1 MEELSLKINHPDD
14 GKFLQQIGWNK
25 EQITKYV
32 SEVTDQYKGIAYTD
46 EQIPDAKKDRA
57 ALNAL
62 KKNISDGRIQVKN
75 ALMAPYYAFE
85 SEVKEVVALIDE
97 PISLIDKQ
105 VAEYEE
111 KVRDEKMEEL
121 RSYFDQ
127 KIGVLAEKLSFDMI
141 FNTKWLNKSVSLKSC
156 KEEIDKAIL
165 RTDTDLRTI
174 DTMVEEKYRAYAADY
189 YLQNGRDITAA
200 LNKAGR
206 MKEIDRKAEL
216 EKAAKE
222 EAEERR
228 REQEAAK
235 TAESIKSPV
244 EAETMQETD
253 KNVQNSEE
261 TAQIQPE
268 TAQVQPE
275 TARTQSESTQTNG
288 EKPGITDPFADK
300 EADMKI
306 YKASFTIRG
315 TKAQILA
322 VKEFMMKNNIQFG
335 KVEK

>member
-111 KVRDEKMEEL
+111 KVRDEKRGEL

-127 KIGVLAEKLSFDMI
+127 KIGALAEKLSFDMI

-200 LNKAGR
+200 LNKARR
-206 MKEIDRKAEL
+206 MGEIDRKAEL
-216 EKAAKE
+216 EKAARG

-235 TAESIKSPV
+235 IAESIKSPV
-244 EAETMQETD
+244 EAETVQETD
-253 KNVQNSEE
+253 KNVQNSAEN
-261 TAQIQPE
+261 ARIQPE
-268 TAQVQPE
+268 NAQVQPE
-275 TARTQSESTQTNG
+275 TARPQPESTQTNG
-288 EKPGITDPFADK
+288 EKPGVTDPFADK

>member
-32 SEVTDQYKGIAYTD
+32 SEVTNQYKGIAYTD
-46 EQIPDAKKDRA
+46 EQIPGAKKDRA

-97 PISLIDKQ
+97 PIAMIDQ
-105 VAEYEE
+105 QIAEYEE
-111 KVRDEKMEEL
+111 RVRDEKREEL

-127 KIGVLAEKLSFDMI
+127 KIGELAGKLSFDMI
-141 FNTKWLNKSVSLKSC
+141 FNTKWLNKSVSVKSC
-156 KEEIDKAIL
+156 KDEIDKAIL

-174 DTMVEEKYRAYAADY
+174 ETMVEDKYRAYAADY

-228 REQEAAK
+228 REREAAK
-235 TAESIKSPV
+235 NSESIKSPV
-244 EAETMQETD
+244 EAETVQEMD
-253 KNVQNSEE
+253 KNVQNSAE
-261 TAQIQPE
+261 TARIQPE
-268 TAQVQPE
+268 SAQVQPE
-275 TARTQSESTQTNG
+275 ATRTQSESTQASE
-288 EKPGITDPFADK
+288 EKPGVTDPFADK
-300 EADMKI
+300 ETDMKI

>member
-32 SEVTDQYKGIAYTD
+32 SEVTDQYKWIAYTD

-111 KVRDEKMEEL
+111 KVRDEKREEL

-127 KIGVLAEKLSFDMI
+127 KIGALAEKLSFDMI

-200 LNKAGR
+200 LNKARR
-206 MKEIDRKAEL
+206 MREIDRKAEL
-216 EKAAKE
+216 EKAARE

-235 TAESIKSPV
+235 IAESIKSPV
-244 EAETMQETD
+244 EAETVQETD
-253 KNVQNSEE
+253 KNVQNGAE
-261 TAQIQPE
+261 TARIQPE
-268 TAQVQPE
+268 NAQVQPE
-275 TARTQSESTQTNG
+275 TARPQPESTQTNG
-288 EKPGITDPFADK
+288 EKPGVTDPFADK

>member
-111 KVRDEKMEEL
+111 KVRDEKREEL

-127 KIGVLAEKLSFDMI
+127 KIGALAEKLSFDMI

-200 LNKAGR
+200 LNKARR
-206 MKEIDRKAEL
+206 MGEIGRKAEL
-216 EKAAKE
+216 EKAARE

-228 REQEAAK
+228 REQEATKATEQILQK
-235 TAESIKSPV
+235 YEENIHNQENDAQKPDEIAQDYPES
-244 EAETMQETD
+244 
-253 KNVQNSEE
+253 VQ
-261 TAQIQPE
+261 AR
-268 TAQVQPE
+268 PE
-275 TARTQSESTQTNG
+275 TARIQPESGQASVEEHG
-288 EKPGITDPFADK
+288 VTDPFADK
-300 EADMKI
+300 ETDMKI

>member
-32 SEVTDQYKGIAYTD
+32 SEVTDQYKWIAYTD

-57 ALNAL
+57 SLNAL

-105 VAEYEE
+105 IAEYEE
-111 KVRDEKMEEL
+111 RVRDEKREEL

-127 KIGVLAEKLSFDMI
+127 KIGALAEKLSFDMI
-141 FNTKWLNKSVSLKSC
+141 FNTKWMNKSVSVKSC
-156 KEEIDKAIL
+156 KDEIDKAIL

-174 DTMVEEKYRAYAADY
+174 ETMVEEKYRAYAADY

-200 LNKAGR
+200 LNKARRIG
-206 MKEIDRKAEL
+206 EIDRKAEL
-216 EKAAKE
+216 EKAARE
-222 EAEERR
+222 EAEERM

-244 EAETMQETD
+244 EAETVQETD
-253 KNVQNSEE
+253 KNVQNS
-261 TAQIQPE
+261 AE
-268 TAQVQPE
+268 TAQVHPE

-288 EKPGITDPFADK
+288 EKPGVMDPFADK

>member
-1 MEELSLKINHPDD
+1 
-14 GKFLQQIGWNK
+14 
-25 EQITKYV
+25 
-32 SEVTDQYKGIAYTD
+32 
-46 EQIPDAKKDRA
+46 
-57 ALNAL
+57 
-62 KKNISDGRIQVKN
+62 
-75 ALMAPYYAFE
+75 
-85 SEVKEVVALIDE
+85 
-97 PISLIDKQ
+97 
-105 VAEYEE
+105 
-111 KVRDEKMEEL
+111 
-121 RSYFDQ
+121 
-127 KIGVLAEKLSFDMI
+127 MI

-174 DTMVEEKYRAYAADY
+174 ETMVEEKYRAYAADY

-200 LNKAGR
+200 LNKARR
-206 MKEIDRKAEL
+206 MGEIDRKAEL
-216 EKAAKE
+216 EKAARE

-244 EAETMQETD
+244 EAETVQETD
-253 KNVQNSEE
+253 KNVQNS
-261 TAQIQPE
+261 AE
-268 TAQVQPE
+268 TAQVHPE

-288 EKPGITDPFADK
+288 EKPGVMDPFADK

>member
-57 ALNAL
+57 SLNAL

-111 KVRDEKMEEL
+111 KVRDEKRGEL

-127 KIGVLAEKLSFDMI
+127 KIGALAEKLSFDMI

-200 LNKAGR
+200 LNKARR
-206 MKEIDRKAEL
+206 MGEIDRKAEL
-216 EKAAKE
+216 EKAARG

-235 TAESIKSPV
+235 IAESIKSPV
-244 EAETMQETD
+244 EAETVQETD
-253 KNVQNSEE
+253 KNVQNSAE
-261 TAQIQPE
+261 TARIQPE
-268 TAQVQPE
+268 NAQVQPE
-275 TARTQSESTQTNG
+275 TARPQPESTQTNG
-288 EKPGITDPFADK
+288 EKPGVTDPFADK

>member
-32 SEVTDQYKGIAYTD
+32 SEVTNQYKGIAYTD

-97 PISLIDKQ
+97 PIAMIDQ
-105 VAEYEE
+105 QIAEYEE
-111 KVRDEKMEEL
+111 RVRDEKREEL

-127 KIGVLAEKLSFDMI
+127 KIGELAEKLSFDMI
-141 FNTKWLNKSVSLKSC
+141 FNTKWLNKSVSVKSC
-156 KEEIDKAIL
+156 KDEIDKAIL

-174 DTMVEEKYRAYAADY
+174 ETMVEDKYRAYAADY

-235 TAESIKSPV
+235 NSESIKSPI
-244 EAETMQETD
+244 EAETVQEMD
-253 KNVQNSEE
+253 KNVQNSSE

-268 TAQVQPE
+268 SAQVQPE
-275 TARTQSESTQTNG
+275 ATRTQSESTQASE
-288 EKPGITDPFADK
+288 EKPGVTDPFADK
-300 EADMKI
+300 ETDMKI

>member
-174 DTMVEEKYRAYAADY
+174 DTMVEEKYRAYVVPSGDDAGTFTHAAD
-189 YLQNGRDITAA
+189 NGLSD
-200 LNKAGR
+200 G
-206 MKEIDRKAEL
+206 
-216 EKAAKE
+216 
-222 EAEERR
+222 
-228 REQEAAK
+228 
-235 TAESIKSPV
+235 S
-244 EAETMQETD
+244 
-253 KNVQNSEE
+253 
-261 TAQIQPE
+261 
-268 TAQVQPE
+268 
-275 TARTQSESTQTNG
+275 
-288 EKPGITDPFADK
+288 
-300 EADMKI
+300 
-306 YKASFTIRG
+306 
-315 TKAQILA
+315 
-322 VKEFMMKNNIQFG
+322 
-335 KVEK
+335 KVEYLDIGATFGNASDDGIAVIVL

>member
-32 SEVTDQYKGIAYTD
+32 SEVKDKYKGIAYTD

-315 TKAQILA
+315 TKSQILA

>member
-111 KVRDEKMEEL
+111 KVRDEKREEL

-127 KIGVLAEKLSFDMI
+127 KIGALAEKLSFDMI
-141 FNTKWLNKSVSLKSC
+141 FNTKWLNKSVSAKSC

-174 DTMVEEKYRAYAADY
+174 ETMVEEKYRAYTADY
-189 YLQNGRDITAA
+189 YLQNGRNITVA
-200 LNKAGR
+200 LNEAGR

-228 REQEAAK
+228 RELEAAK
-235 TAESIKSPV
+235 TAESIKIPV
-244 EAETMQETD
+244 EVETVQEMD
-253 KNVQNSEE
+253 KNVQNSPQN
-261 TAQIQPE
+261 ARFQPE
-268 TAQVQPE
+268 SAQVNPE
-275 TARTQSESTQTNG
+275 TTRTQSESRQDNEEG
-288 EKPGITDPFADK
+288 PGVTDPFADK
-300 EADMKI
+300 ETDKKI

>member
-315 TKAQILA
+315 TKSQILA

>member
-268 TAQVQPE
+268 TA
-275 TARTQSESTQTNG
+275 RTQSESTQTNG

>member
-32 SEVTDQYKGIAYTD
+32 SEVTNQYKGIAYTD

-97 PISLIDKQ
+97 PIAMIDQ
-105 VAEYEE
+105 QIAEYEE
-111 KVRDEKMEEL
+111 RVRDEKREEL

-127 KIGVLAEKLSFDMI
+127 KIGELAEKLSFDMI
-141 FNTKWLNKSVSLKSC
+141 FNTKWLNKSVSVKSC
-156 KEEIDKAIL
+156 KDEIDKAIL

-174 DTMVEEKYRAYAADY
+174 ETMVDDKYRAYAADY

-235 TAESIKSPV
+235 NSESIKSPV
-244 EAETMQETD
+244 EAETVQEMD
-253 KNVQNSEE
+253 KNVQNSAE
-261 TAQIQPE
+261 TARIQPE
-268 TAQVQPE
+268 SAQVQPE
-275 TARTQSESTQTNG
+275 ATRTQSESTQASE
-288 EKPGITDPFADK
+288 EKTGVTDPFADK
-300 EADMKI
+300 ETDMKI

>member
-111 KVRDEKMEEL
+111 KVRNEKMEEL

>member
-189 YLQNGRDITAA
+189 YLQNGRDITAV

-315 TKAQILA
+315 TKSQILA